1 MKFELY
7 HHFYMI
13 LMENEE
19 ITADIK
25 HSVKYWWTKPKS
37 QSEEVLLLSF
47 LGTDKWSMIFLK
59 CFFFPSF

>member
-25 HSVKYWWTKPKS
+25 HSVKY
-37 QSEEVLLLSF
+37 
-47 LGTDKWSMIFLK
+47 
-59 CFFFPSF
+59 

>member
-19 ITADIK
+19 ITADK
-25 HSVKYWWTKPKS
+25 T
-37 QSEEVLLLSF
+37 
-47 LGTDKWSMIFLK
+47 
-59 CFFFPSF
+59 PSLIQTFCKILMNKT